1 MHTVSRD
8 EIIKLAMLS
17 SLKLTDD
24 EINQLQGDI
33 SSILEYVEQL
43 NELQTDGVE
52 PAYQVTGLKNVYRDD
67 MVAQDAVGRAQL
79 LALAPDTQ
87 DLQIKVPKV
96 L

>member
-8 EIIKLAMLS
+8 EIVKLAMLS
-17 SLKLTDD
+17 NLKLTSNEID
-24 EINQLQGDI
+24 ELQADI
-33 SSILEYVEQL
+33 GNILGYIEQL
-43 NELQTDGVE
+43 NELDTTGVT
-52 PAYQVTGLKNVYRDD
+52 PAYQVTGLKNVSRDD
-67 MVAQDAVGRAQL
+67 VVDEGNVRREQL